1 MRVHSILK
9 TSRRDFLTLALV
21 ALLALSFLLGGA
33 SRQHEL
39 RLALLELAAV
49 PVLLLGLLTL
59 LKRDD
64 LGAHRQALT
73 LAGLI
78 VLIPLVQLVPL
89 PPSIWANLPGREQLV
104 LALDVSGLSPG
115 FAPLSLTPD
124 KTFRSALALI
134 PPMAMFIGV
143 LIVNGSGRENLIRAL
158 LGATL
163 VAIILG
169 AAQLASGGESL
180 YLWATTA
187 AGNVAGFFANRNH
200 MATLCLLSMPFAAVL
215 GAGASRRASNRTN
228 FSLGVAVAYLG
239 LTAVALGVIR
249 SRTGVILFAPV
260 LGVSL
265 LAAWVAMGR
274 GRPKFM
280 LLALSGGAVLAVAG
294 VIAFALAPL
303 LDRFDTVGAKE
314 GRFENWPIVA
324 QAADSYLP
332 VGSGTGSFDAVFR
345 SVEPLE
351 RLDPTFFNQAHNDYL
366 ETWLETGWIGG
377 ALIALFMAWFAARSW
392 KAWTSGVS
400 TQRDLQRAASVAIGV
415 ILAHSV
421 VDYPLRTAAIATV
434 FALCCGLLET
444 CVRAD
449 SELNPEAR
457 RKRRRS

>member
-1 MRVHSILK
+1 
-9 TSRRDFLTLALV
+9 
-21 ALLALSFLLGGA
+21 
-33 SRQHEL
+33 
-39 RLALLELAAV
+39 
-49 PVLLLGLLTL
+49 
-59 LKRDD
+59 
-64 LGAHRQALT
+64 
-73 LAGLI
+73 
-78 VLIPLVQLVPL
+78 
-89 PPSIWANLPGREQLV
+89 
-104 LALDVSGLSPG
+104 
-115 FAPLSLTPD
+115 
-124 KTFRSALALI
+124 
-134 PPMAMFIGV
+134 
-143 LIVNGSGRENLIRAL
+143 
-158 LGATL
+158 
-163 VAIILG
+163 
-169 AAQLASGGESL
+169 
-180 YLWATTA
+180 
-187 AGNVAGFFANRNH
+187 
-200 MATLCLLSMPFAAVL
+200 
-215 GAGASRRASNRTN
+215 
-228 FSLGVAVAYLG
+228 
-239 LTAVALGVIR
+239 
-249 SRTGVILFAPV
+249 
-260 LGVSL
+260 
-265 LAAWVAMGR
+265 
-274 GRPKFM
+274 
-280 LLALSGGAVLAVAG
+280 
-294 VIAFALAPL
+294 L